1 MPGPAARLR
10 LDCLEERAVPTA
22 EIEPNNTSSTATSI
36 QTPNDT
42 LTGALSSAAD
52 IDFFRVTLQQGDVLT
67 VKLDDQ
73 PGDLRIA
80 PALEV
85 LNTNLQTMTLS
96 LDGRVAT
103 IVAPITGTYRLR
115 LFADQVFG
123 PFTGSYEV
131 LTSVAAFAGTAESEP
146 NDTSA
151 TANSIGALATFD
163 GGLQTPTDQDW
174 FAFSGTAGQA
184 VAFKF
189 GGLAASN
196 PTIRLFDPSDTQ
208 IAVDLTGNGLV
219 SVLPTTGTYKFAI
232 QGDNT
237 AGNVTGQYVGN
248 IAVASNPLLEAE
260 PGNDLVSATP
270 WSVTA
275 STSQIVGKL
284 SSLSDIDAFLVT
296 FSSPGAFAFRVDSPA
311 DGVGAPNRMIKAF
324 DEFGHLLAYSD
335 KDGQLFGFRS
345 GQRMYVTIQAT
356 TASGF
361 GAYSLAGSISEFPT
375 QRDVPLYYFDFT
387 GAIQHLGIGPAAA
400 YNSAARPQ
408 ALGFF
413 EAAYDIYDIDVTQI
427 NPGAGVE
434 HAAVGVGNFGSQPT
448 PTAATLGGFGT
459 RRVDGDSWVNT
470 TATAGTSLSAYGPD
484 FNIQQ
489 VLGYVSSLQHS
500 RHPLDFMAFDRQAG
514 INPVGTLYP
523 FAGTDQRAPSTFTL
537 NQRDQLD
544 WLLQAGRY
552 VLEVEPNVAP
562 AAPQNLMPF
571 LAEMTG
577 DATTRNDRVVVA
589 GRIDSAADVDR
600 YQITVGEND
609 TFTFDIEAAEFQSP
623 LNATLSIFDSGGNLI
638 VSSTDAMDRDSG
650 LTSVDPYI
658 THTLGT
664 AGTYTIVV
672 RGQNA
677 SIGDYRLKVT
687 PIEAIDPDGPRVQA
701 TYPNGLSTRNGT
713 RQIIVWLNDQLDPAT
728 LTSSNVVVTGNSTGV
743 RAGTATFDPI
753 DSTLIWRAD
762 AALPPDTY
770 TVQLKSGS
778 SGIKDLHGNQLDGEV
793 DTSFTWPERSG
804 DGTPGG
810 NLSFQFTIA
819 AADTTAASV
828 TSSSYREHPSNRGLV
843 TLNFN
848 GDLDV
853 QSLYGATI
861 TLRGAGTDGNFGT
874 GDDTFNPVDVY
885 YDKIAGSDS
894 NGRVFAYTRAVP
906 DAGSYR
912 VEGTFLDSA
921 GNTVNLSQA
930 VTVTA
935 STLAHG
941 PVVVDLS
948 VQPNTTIG
956 SGTNDVV
963 VTFGG
968 NVNPSTL
975 TSTSF
980 RVRYSPNPTF
990 YDGDDVFVADS
1001 DGTIAWDASN
1011 RKATFHSA
1019 SVLTLGYYLVELEG
1033 DAGGIAD
1040 PAGRLLDG
1048 EFQDSGIQGNTQPWF
1063 WKDAPSGNGIPGGD
1077 YSAYFQIADLANS
1090 LNDAPVLD
1098 NTGDMVITSIV
1109 EEDGANSGMRI
1120 SDLIAS
1126 AGGDRIT
1133 DPDAGASE
1141 GIAIVAA
1148 DTSGGTWQYST
1159 NDGGSWASIGAV
1171 SATSARLLSTDFTS
1185 RIRLVPATDFSGT
1198 LTNALTFRAWDRTSG
1213 SSGSTA
1219 NVSVNGGTTAFS
1231 GTTETARITVINV
1244 NDAPVLDNT
1253 GTTSLN
1259 ATLEDSTG
1267 DAGTLITDL
1276 IASAGGNRITDPDP
1290 GALEGIAITA
1300 AVTSQGTWQYSI
1312 DNGANWSGLGAVS
1325 TAAARLLAAD
1335 SATRIRFI
1343 PTVANFNGTVDP
1355 GITFRAWDRTTGTNG
1370 GTADTTSNGGGTAF
1384 STATETAAA
1393 PVTAVND
1400 RPSFTKGGDQTVSED
1415 AGLQTVS
1422 GWATGMSAGPAD
1434 ESGQTLSF
1442 LVTTDNDA
1450 LFSTLPAV
1458 SPTGTLTYTPAGN
1471 ANGSATVTVRLQDN
1485 GGTANGGQD
1494 TSVEQTFQI
1503 TVNAV
1508 NDAPVVSGTTPNL
1521 TPVLEDTANPAG
1533 QSISSFLAATD
1544 ADTGALTGIAVTG
1557 LDNAQ
1562 GGTWQY
1568 SLDGT
1573 NWNAFGSPSASAAR
1587 LLRGGDQV
1595 RFIPAPDAN
1604 GTATITYHAWDQTTG
1619 SAGSTVDLTVGGSTG
1634 GTTAFSSGTQTAN
1647 LVITPVNDV
1656 PSFTVGTN
1664 QSVFEDSGLTTV
1676 AGWATSLSAGPANE
1690 GGQTLTFEITNNTN
1704 PGLFASGPTVSS
1716 NGTLS
1721 FQPATH
1727 ANGSA
1732 TITLRIKDSGG
1743 TTDGGVDTSSTQSF
1757 VIDVNAVNDAPS
1769 FTKGPNIRVMQAS
1782 PPPQTIPNWATS
1794 ISAGPGDESGQTLT
1808 FEVTGNTNPSLFDIQ
1823 PSVDANGTLTFTP
1836 ATGVNGYSTITI
1848 QLKDNGGIADGG
1860 ADTSAP
1866 QTFEI
1871 GVNPINQAPSFTV
1884 GSNQS
1889 VPEDSGLQTIS
1900 GWATNID
1907 PGSPF
1912 EADQVLTFEIVSNS
1926 NTGLFAVQPSVS
1938 ANGTLTFRSTNN
1950 ANGSATIEVR
1960 LLDDGG
1966 TMFGGQDTSATQSF
1980 TITVTAVNDPP
1991 SFVVGTN
1998 PTVAEDSG
2006 PATLNGWATLISPG
2020 PADESGQAVTFAIR
2034 SNSNSGLFS
2043 AQPAV
2048 ASDGTLTFTPAANA
2062 NGSATITI
2070 YAVDTGGGSDTSPD
2084 QVFTIN
2090 VTAVNDP
2097 PTFTKGADDSALED
2111 SGNRVVPNWA
2121 TAVAAGPA
2129 DESGQTVVFEVST
2142 DNNSLFEVLPAI
2154 SPTGTLSYRP
2164 AVDAFG
2170 NANVTVRLK
2179 DNAGG
2184 QDTSPDQVF
2193 VITVDAVN
2201 DAPTLDDL
2209 TDEILG
2215 ESSPEQTKVLPGITV
2230 GPANEAS
2237 QTISSV
2243 TAVSSNP
2250 DVMANPVAEFNAGVW
2265 TLKFQPVAGKAGQAT
2280 ISVTVTDDGGSVNGG
2295 VNFITKTFDV
2305 DVGFRPSIDT
2315 DPVPM
2320 IDPIPVLGT
2329 VLPPGSPISMLTE
2342 HVIDSDTVPRKGIA
2356 VFEVDNSHGEWQYN
2370 LTGVL
2375 SGWQSIAPVSPTN
2388 ALLLADDADTR
2399 IRFVPAKGFRGFA
2412 SLQYK
2417 AWDQSNDL
2425 DEGTFADVTN
2435 PADTAYSPE
2444 SERGWVAVGR
2454 TKPVVYAD
2462 GSTVLPTVR
2471 EDRAVSSIVSVS
2483 RVIGVVPFQA
2493 PPVGG
2498 LGIAITSASTSDG
2511 KWQFRLS
2518 KTKDW
2523 VDINPIPAG
2532 QALVLRPIDQL
2543 RFLPNPNADGA
2554 GVLAYKTWDQAG
2566 IPGQYVDPIGSH
2578 FGTELGLA
2586 TLDIQAVNDAPVLD
2600 LSVPAILNPVN
2611 AGETTNAA
2619 TFASMMAATDV
2630 EGVAVGV
2637 AVIGVKGTGTWQYST
2652 DGGANWIDV
2661 GKVSTG
2667 KALFL
2672 NADAMIRFTAAATV
2686 TPGTASLS
2694 FKAWDR
2700 TRGTLGAR
2708 GPASGTAVSKATEI
2722 VTAAVGN
2729 IAPVLNTTP
2738 TVTIPPTTTTTGVL
2752 VKTLLGAAITDPNGV
2767 KALKGIAV
2775 IAADNTSGKWQYSL
2789 GRNVWVDIGLVSDS
2803 SALLLSDVNKL
2814 RFVPNAGFTGP
2825 ATIQYKAWDR
2835 TAGQA
2840 GDRGVDTTGVLNSF
2854 SSEIETATITVV

>member
-1 MPGPAARLR
+1 MPGPVAKLR

-22 EIEPNNTSSTATSI
+22 EIEPNNTSSAATSFN
-36 QTPNDT
+36 TPTDT
-42 LTGALSSAAD
+42 LTGTMSSATD
-52 IDFFRVTLQQGDVLT
+52 IDFFKVTLQQGDVLT

-85 LNTNLQTMTLS
+85 WNANLQTITTS

-103 IVAPITGTYRLR
+103 VVAPITGTYRLR
-115 LFADQVFG
+115 LFADQAFG
-123 PFTGSYEV
+123 TFTGSYKL
-131 LTSVAAFAGTAESEP
+131 LTSVTGFAGTAETEP
-146 NDTSA
+146 NDSAA
-151 TANSIGALATFD
+151 TANSIGTLATFD
-163 GGLQTPTDQDW
+163 GGLQSPTDQDW

-184 VAFKF
+184 VAIKF

-196 PTIRLFDPSDTQ
+196 PTVRLFDPSDTQ

-219 SVLPTTGTYKFAI
+219 SVLPTTGTYKFSV

-237 AGNVTGQYVGN
+237 AGTVTGQYVGN
-248 IAVASNPLLEAE
+248 IVVASNPLVEAE
-260 PGNDLVSATP
+260 PGNDVVSATP

-275 STSQIVGKL
+275 STSQVVGKL
-284 SSLSDIDAFLVT
+284 SSLTDIDAYSVT

-335 KDGQLFGFRS
+335 KDGQLLGYRS
-345 GQRMYVTIQAT
+345 GQRMFVTIQAT
-356 TASGF
+356 NAAGF
-361 GAYSLAGSISEFPT
+361 GAYSLSGSVTEFPT

-387 GAIQHLGIGPAAA
+387 GATQHLGIGPASA

-413 EAAYDIYDIDVTQI
+413 EAAYDIYDVDVTQT
-427 NPGAGVE
+427 NPGSGVE
-434 HAAVGVGNFGSQPT
+434 FAGVGVGNFGTQPT
-448 PTAATLGGFGT
+448 PTAATLGGFGN
-459 RRVDGDSWVNT
+459 RRVNGDSWVNT

-489 VLGYVSSLQHS
+489 VLGYVSSLQHG
-500 RHPLDFMAFDRQAG
+500 RLPLDFMAFDRQAG
-514 INPVGTLYP
+514 VNPVGTLYP
-523 FAGTDQRAPSTFTL
+523 FAGNDQRAPSTFTL

-562 AAPQNLMPF
+562 AAPQDLMPF

-577 DATTRNDRVVVA
+577 DATVRNDRVIVA

-623 LNATLSIFDSGGNLI
+623 LNATLSIFDSGGNL
-638 VSSTDAMDRDSG
+638 VVTSTDALDRDSG
-650 LTSVDPYI
+650 LSSVDPYV
-658 THTLGT
+658 TQTLGT

-672 RGQNA
+672 SGQKA

-687 PIEAIDPDGPRVQA
+687 PIEAIDTDGPRVQA
-701 TYPNGLSTRNGT
+701 TYPNGGTTRNGT

-728 LTSSNVVVTGNSTGV
+728 LTSSNVVVTGNTTGV

-753 DSTLIWRAD
+753 ESTLIWRAD
-762 AALPPDTY
+762 VALPPDTY

-793 DTSFTWPERSG
+793 DSSFAWPERSG
-804 DGTPGG
+804 NGTPGG

-828 TSSSYREHPSNRGLV
+828 ASSSYREHPSNRGLI

-853 QSLYGATI
+853 QSLYGAAI

-874 GDDTFNPVDVY
+874 ADDTFSPVDVY
-885 YDKIAGSDS
+885 YDKIAGSDT
-894 NGRVFAYTRAVP
+894 NGRVFAYTRGVP

-941 PVVVDLS
+941 PVVIDLS

-990 YDGDDVFVADS
+990 YDGDDVYVADS
-1001 DGTIAWDASN
+1001 DGAIAWDALN
-1011 RKATFHSA
+1011 RKATFHAASA
-1019 SVLTLGYYLVELEG
+1019 LTLGYYLVELDG

-1048 EFQDSGIQGNTQPWF
+1048 EFLDSNIQGNTQPWF

-1077 YSAYFQIADLANS
+1077 YSAYFQIADLANN

-1109 EEDGANSGMRI
+1109 EEDTTNTGMRV

-1133 DPDAGASE
+1133 DPDAGALE

-1148 DTSGGTWQYST
+1148 DSSGGTWQYST
-1159 NDGGSWASIGAV
+1159 NDGSSWASIGAV
-1171 SATSARLLSTDFTS
+1171 SAMSARLLSTDFTS
-1185 RIRLVPATDFSGT
+1185 RIRLVPATNFSGT
-1198 LTNALTFRAWDRTSG
+1198 LTNGLTFRAWDRTSG
-1213 SSGSTA
+1213 TSGGTA

-1244 NDAPVLDNT
+1244 NDAPVLDNA
-1253 GTTSLN
+1253 GNMSLN

-1267 DAGTLITDL
+1267 DAGTLIKDL
-1276 IASAGGNRITDPDP
+1276 IASAGGDRITDPDP

-1300 AVTSQGTWQYSI
+1300 AVTTQGTWQYSI
-1312 DNGANWSGLGAVS
+1312 DNGGNWSALGAVS

-1335 SATRIRFI
+1335 ALTRIRFI
-1343 PTVANFNGTVDP
+1343 PTVANFNGTIDP
-1355 GITFRAWDRTTGTNG
+1355 AITFRAWDQTSGTNG
-1370 GTADTTSNGGGTAF
+1370 GTADTSSNGNGTAF

-1393 PVTAVND
+1393 PVTAIND
-1400 RPSFTKGGDQTVSED
+1400 LPSFTQGGNQTVNED

-1422 GWATGMSAGPAD
+1422 GWATGISSGPAD
-1434 ESGQTLSF
+1434 ESGQTLTF

-1450 LFSTLPAV
+1450 LFAVLPAV
-1458 SPTGTLTYTPAGN
+1458 SATGTLTYTPATN

-1494 TSVEQTFQI
+1494 TSAPQTFQI

-1508 NDAPVVSGTTPNL
+1508 NDAPVVSGGTPNL
-1521 TPVLEDTANPAG
+1521 TPVLEDATNPAG
-1533 QSISSFLAATD
+1533 QLISSFLAATD
-1544 ADTGALTGIAVTG
+1544 ADAGAQTGIAVTG
-1557 LDNAQ
+1557 LGNAQ

-1568 SLDGT
+1568 SLDGA
-1573 NWNAFGSPSASAAR
+1573 NWNAIGSPSTSAAL
-1587 LLRGGDQV
+1587 LLRGTDMV
-1595 RFIPAPDAN
+1595 RFIPATDAN
-1604 GTATITYHAWDQTTG
+1604 GTATMAYRAWDQTTG
-1619 SAGSTVDLTVGGSTG
+1619 TAGSTVDLTIGGATG
-1634 GTTAFSSGTQTAN
+1634 GTTAFSTGTQTAN
-1647 LVITPVNDV
+1647 LAITAVNDV
-1656 PSFTVGTN
+1656 PSFVPGSN
-1664 QSVFEDSGLTTV
+1664 QLVFEDSGLTTV
-1676 AGWATSLSAGPANE
+1676 AGWATGLSTGPANE
-1690 GGQTLTFEITNNTN
+1690 SGQTLTFEITNNSN

-1721 FQPATH
+1721 FQPATN

-1732 TITLRIKDSGG
+1732 TITLRVKDNGG
-1743 TTDGGVDTSSTQSF
+1743 TTNGGVDTSATQSF
-1757 VIDVNAVNDAPS
+1757 VIDVTAVNDAPS
-1769 FTKGPNIRVMQAS
+1769 FTKGPNVRIMQAS
-1782 PPPQTIPNWATS
+1782 PPAQTFPNWATS
-1794 ISAGPGDESGQTLT
+1794 ISAGPSDESGQTLT
-1808 FEVTGNTNPSLFDIQ
+1808 FEITGNTDPSLFTVQ
-1823 PSVDANGTLTFTP
+1823 PSVDSSGTLTFTP
-1836 ATGVNGYSTITI
+1836 ASGVNGYSTITI
-1848 QLKDNGGIADGG
+1848 RLKDNGGIANGG
-1860 ADTSAP
+1860 ADTSAS

-1871 GVNPINQAPSFTV
+1871 GVNPVNQAPSFTV

-1889 VPEDSGLQTIS
+1889 VPEDSGLQTIN

-1926 NTGLFAVQPSVS
+1926 NTGLFAVQPSVA
-1938 ANGTLTFRSTNN
+1938 ANGTLTFRSANN
-1950 ANGSATIEVR
+1950 ANGLATIQVR
-1960 LLDDGG
+1960 LHDDGG
-1966 TMFGGQDTSATQSF
+1966 TLFGGQDTSATQSF
-1980 TITVTAVNDPP
+1980 TINVTAVNDPP
-1991 SFVVGTN
+1991 SFVVGAN
-1998 PTVAEDSG
+1998 QTVTEDSG
-2006 PATLNGWATLISPG
+2006 PKTVNGWATSISPG
-2020 PADESGQAVTFAIR
+2020 PADESGQTVTFAIR
-2034 SNSNSGLFS
+2034 SNTNSGLFF

-2048 ASDGTLTFTPAANA
+2048 ASNGTLTFTPATNA

-2070 YAVDTGGGSDTSPD
+2070 YAVDNGGGSDTSPD

-2090 VTAVNDP
+2090 VTPVNDP
-2097 PTFTKGADDSALED
+2097 PTFTKGADDSVLED

-2121 TAVAAGPA
+2121 TAIAAGPA
-2129 DESGQTVVFEVST
+2129 DESGQTVSFEVST
-2142 DNNSLFEVLPAI
+2142 DNDSLFEVLPAV

-2164 AVDAFG
+2164 AGNAFG
-2170 NANVTVRLK
+2170 SANVTVRLK

-2184 QDTSPDQVF
+2184 QDTSADQVF
-2193 VITVDAVN
+2193 VITVDPVN

-2215 ESSPEQTKVLPGITV
+2215 EGSPEQTKVLTGITV
-2230 GPANEAS
+2230 GPANESS

-2250 DVMANPVAEFNAGVW
+2250 AVMANPVAEFNAGVW
-2265 TLKFQPVAGKAGQAT
+2265 TLKFQPIAGKAGQST
-2280 ISVTVTDDGGSVNGG
+2280 ISVTVTDDGGTANGG
-2295 VNFITKTFDV
+2295 FNFITKTFDV
-2305 DVGFRPSIDT
+2305 DVGFRPSLDT

-2329 VLPPGSPISMLTE
+2329 VLPAGSPISLLTA
-2342 HVIDSDTVPRKGIA
+2342 HVVDGDTVPRKGIA
-2356 VFEVDNSHGEWQYN
+2356 VFDVDNSHGDWQYN
-2370 LTGVL
+2370 LTGA
-2375 SGWQSIAPVSPTN
+2375 GWQSIAPVSPTN

-2399 IRFVPAKGFRGFA
+2399 IRFVPAKGFKGFA

-2425 DEGTFADVTN
+2425 DEGLFDDVTD

-2454 TKPVVYAD
+2454 TRPAVYAD

-2471 EDRAVSSIVSVS
+2471 EDRVSSAIVSVS
-2483 RVIGVVPFQA
+2483 KIIGVVPFQA
-2493 PPVGG
+2493 QPVGG

-2518 KTKDW
+2518 RTKDW
-2523 VDINPIPAG
+2523 VDVNPIPAG
-2532 QALVLRPIDQL
+2532 EALVLRPIDQL

-2566 IPGQYVDPIGSH
+2566 IPGKYVDPVGTH
-2578 FGTELGLA
+2578 FGAELGLA
-2586 TLDIQAVNDAPVLD
+2586 TLDIQAINDAPVLD

-2611 AGETTNAA
+2611 AGGTTNAA

-2652 DGGANWIDV
+2652 DGGANWADV
-2661 GKVSTG
+2661 GTVSTG

-2672 NADAMIRFTAAATV
+2672 NADAMVRFTAAATV

-2700 TRGTLGAR
+2700 TKGTLGAR
-2708 GPASGTAVSKATEI
+2708 GPASGTAVSKETEI

-2729 IAPVLNTTP
+2729 SAPALNTTP
-2738 TVTIPPTTTTTGVL
+2738 TVTIPPTTTNTGVL
-2752 VKTLLGAAITDPNGV
+2752 VRTLLGTAISDPDGV

-2775 IAADNTSGKWQYSL
+2775 IAVDNANGKWQYSL
-2789 GRNVWVDIGLVSDS
+2789 GRNVWIDISSVSDS

-2814 RFVPNAGFTGP
+2814 RFVPNVGFAGS

-2840 GDRGVDTTGVLNSF
+2840 GDRGVDTTAGLNSF
-2854 SSEIETATITVV
+2854 STEIETATITLP